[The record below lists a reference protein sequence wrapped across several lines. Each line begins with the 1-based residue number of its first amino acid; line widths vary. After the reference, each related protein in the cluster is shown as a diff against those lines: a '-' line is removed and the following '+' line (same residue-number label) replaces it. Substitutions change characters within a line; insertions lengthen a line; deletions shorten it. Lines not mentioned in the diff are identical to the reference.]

1 MLPSTNYLLAST
13 IWRSWSS

>member
-1 MLPSTNYLLAST
+1 MLPSTNYLLTST